1 MIRIIIGTLIVLAG
15 FMFKAMLNHH
25 IAYWGL
31 IKSWTS
37 VLLIIGFVVICFPL
51 LKRNKA
57 WKVKVSNLSPGKTAL
72 HAFLAILIPIVIFV
86 STILLEHLG
95 GLANEKIMSYYFSKE
110 TITAEASVVDL
121 VQVPYFTK
129 FGRRYE
135 PFYLIQYSTA
145 DEIIQQ
151 GLKPQVG
158 LSVGSKVKVKYSVSH
173 PTMVRVE

>member
-1 MIRIIIGTLIVLAG
+1 
-15 FMFKAMLNHH
+15 MLNHH

-37 VLLIIGFVVICFPL
+37 VLLIIGFIVICFPL

-57 WKVKVSNLSPGKTAL
+57 WKTKVSNLSPGQTAL
-72 HAFLAILIPIVIFV
+72 HAFLAILIPILIFV

-95 GLANEKIMSYYFSKE
+95 GLANEKIVSYYLSKE
-110 TITAEASVVDL
+110 TQSAEASVVDL

-135 PFYLIQYSTA
+135 PFYLIQYSPA
-145 DEIIQQ
+145 DETIQQ
-151 GLKPQVG
+151 GLKPQAG
-158 LSVGSKVKVKYSVSH
+158 LSVGSKVKVKYSISH